1 MINSVGNNFVST
13 NVQVSDNNKENFT
26 VDKQVSDLPPNEI
39 VNKLD
44 SKDLNIKDQV
54 IKLADQPPVDQAMVD
69 EIKTKVDQGRY
80 PIDIDVVTENLFK
93 SFQEAI
99 G

>member
-1 MINSVGNNFVST
+1 MINSVNNNFVNT
-13 NVQVSDNNKENFT
+13 NVQVSDNNKENFV
-26 VDKQVSDLPPNEI
+26 VDKRVSDLPPKEI

-54 IKLADQPPVDQAMVD
+54 IKLADQPPVDQALVD
-69 EIKTKVDQGRY
+69 EIKIKVEQGRY
-80 PIDIDVVTENLFK
+80 PIDIDVVTEKMFE
-93 SFQEAI
+93 SFQEAV

>member
-69 EIKTKVDQGRY
+69 EIKIKVEQGRY
-80 PIDIDVVTENLFK
+80 PIDIDVVTEKLFK

>member
-1 MINSVGNNFVST
+1 MINSVSNNFVNT
-13 NVQVSDNNKENFT
+13 NVQVNDSNKENFT
-26 VDKQVSDLPPNEI
+26 VDKQVSDLPPKEI

-54 IKLADQPPVDQAMVD
+54 INLADQPPVDQALVD
-69 EIKTKVDQGRY
+69 EIKIKVEQGRY
-80 PIDIDVVTENLFK
+80 PIDLDVVTEKLFK
-93 SFQEAI
+93 SFQEAV

>member
-1 MINSVGNNFVST
+1 MINSVSNNFVNT
-13 NVQVSDNNKENFT
+13 NVQLNDSNKENFT
-26 VDKQVSDLPPNEI
+26 VDKQVSDLPPKEI

-54 IKLADQPPVDQAMVD
+54 KKLADQPPVDQALVN
-69 EIKTKVDQGRY
+69 EIKVKVDQGRY
-80 PIDIDVVTENLFK
+80 PIDIDVVTEKLFA
-93 SFQEAI
+93 SFQEAV

>member
-69 EIKTKVDQGRY
+69 EIKTKVEQGRY
-80 PIDIDVVTENLFK
+80 PIDIDVVTEKMFK

>member
-1 MINSVGNNFVST
+1 MINSVSNNFVNT
-13 NVQVSDNNKENFT
+13 NVQVNDSNKENFT
-26 VDKQVSDLPPNEI
+26 VDKQVSDLPPKEI

-54 IKLADQPPVDQAMVD
+54 IKLADQPPVDQALVD
-69 EIKTKVDQGRY
+69 EIKIKVEQGRY
-80 PIDIDVVTENLFK
+80 PIDIDVVTEKMFE
-93 SFQEAI
+93 SFQEAV

>member
-1 MINSVGNNFVST
+1 MINSVNNNFANT
-13 NVQVSDNNKENFT
+13 NVQVSDNNKENFA
-26 VDKQVSDLPPNEI
+26 VDKRVSDLPPKEI

-69 EIKTKVDQGRY
+69 EIKIKVEQGRY
-80 PIDIDVVTENLFK
+80 PIDIDVVTEKMFE
-93 SFQEAI
+93 SFQEAV

>member
-1 MINSVGNNFVST
+1 M
-13 NVQVSDNNKENFT
+13 
-26 VDKQVSDLPPNEI
+26 SDLPPKEI

-54 IKLADQPPVDQAMVD
+54 INLADQPPVDQALVD
-69 EIKTKVDQGRY
+69 EIKIKVEQGRY
-80 PIDIDVVTENLFK
+80 PIDLDVVTEKLFK
-93 SFQEAI
+93 SFQEAV

>member
-1 MINSVGNNFVST
+1 MINPVSNNFINT
-13 NVQVSDNNKENFT
+13 NVQVIDNNKENFT

-54 IKLADQPPVDQAMVD
+54 IKLADQPPVDQAMVN
-69 EIKTKVDQGRY
+69 EIKTKVEQGRY
-80 PIDIDVVTENLFK
+80 PIDIDVVTEKMFK

>member
-1 MINSVGNNFVST
+1 MINSVSNNFANT
-13 NVQVSDNNKENFT
+13 NVQVSDNNKENFV
-26 VDKQVSDLPPNEI
+26 VDKRVSDLPPKEI

-54 IKLADQPPVDQAMVD
+54 IKLADQPPVDQALVD
-69 EIKTKVDQGRY
+69 EIKIKVEQGRY
-80 PIDIDVVTENLFK
+80 PIDIDVVTEKMFE
-93 SFQEAI
+93 SFQEAV

>member
-69 EIKTKVDQGRY
+69 EIKVKVEQGRY
-80 PIDIDVVTENLFK
+80 PIDIDVVTEKLFK